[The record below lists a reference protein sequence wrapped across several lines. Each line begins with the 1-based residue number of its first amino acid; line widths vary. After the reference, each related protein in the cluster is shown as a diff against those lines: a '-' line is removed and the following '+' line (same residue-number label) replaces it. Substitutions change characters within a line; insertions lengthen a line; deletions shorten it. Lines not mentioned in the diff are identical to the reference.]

1 MYTVDVMGDTEHN
14 CRAALLIPEPSV
26 QLQSKV
32 FPLGQEIW
40 ACMCTHV
47 HKQALWGRL
56 MVLLCESLQ
65 AFPTGNASQYR
76 KECHGGQLQLS
87 CLGTFPLLCE
97 PCLPAEPSNFCSL
110 HGPEGLLLLLP
121 SALPIMF
128 PWPFAAHTSWEH
140 CLLAYISI
148 TVQNKAY
155 LVCDISLLTCEI
167 SCFRKNFPGFL
178 ISLISFESYGCTG
191 Y

>member
-1 MYTVDVMGDTEHN
+1 MAVMEDPEQN
-14 CRAALLIPEPSV
+14 CRAPLVILEPSV
-26 QLQSKV
+26 QLQSKA

-56 MVLLCESLQ
+56 MVFLCESLQ
-65 AFPTGNASQYR
+65 AFPTGNDSQYR

-97 PCLPAEPSNFCSL
+97 PCLPAEPCNFCRL
-110 HGPEGLLLLLP
+110 HGATVARRRAAPTVPLR
-121 SALPIMF
+121 SSRYVAMALCCS
-128 PWPFAAHTSWEH
+128 HKSWKR

-148 TVQNKAY
+148 TVQNRAY
-155 LVCDISLLTCEI
+155 LVCDIS
-167 SCFRKNFPGFL
+167 F
-178 ISLISFESYGCTG
+178 
-191 Y
+191 